1 MYTKPIEDRNGARP
15 TSQQDAV
22 MRAMAASRRLIDAAT
37 KARNA
42 CVEAC
47 EESVEAYQETLLGI
61 PGVGETLAA
70 TAPLDWGK
78 LGALPGFLQDNPFSE
93 QLQKG
98 LGGSLSADAWIGS
111 AKRAYAEYIDS
122 CEQALLAAIDLRE
135 RMGEATNVDWIRSV
149 ASTRAGVERDVAK
162 AYVASARRLLK

>member
-1 MYTKPIEDRNGARP
+1 MYTKPIEDGNGARP
-15 TSQQDAV
+15 ISQQDAV

-61 PGVGETLAA
+61 PGVEETVAPA
-70 TAPLDWGK
+70 APLDWSK
-78 LGALPGFLQDNPFSE
+78 LGALPGFLPDNPFGE
-93 QLQKG
+93 QLQKA
-98 LGGSLSADAWIGS
+98 LGAPLSADAWIGS
-111 AKRAYAEYIDS
+111 AKQAYGEYIDS